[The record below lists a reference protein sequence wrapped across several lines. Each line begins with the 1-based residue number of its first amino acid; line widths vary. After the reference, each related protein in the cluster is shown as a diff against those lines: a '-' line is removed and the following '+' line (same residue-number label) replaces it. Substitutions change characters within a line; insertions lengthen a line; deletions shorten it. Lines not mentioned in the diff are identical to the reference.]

1 MDWPNAAPFA
11 AAITFD
17 MDADSLIH
25 AADPEGWKRP
35 YAISMGQY
43 GPTVGVP
50 RILETYRR
58 LGLKQTFFIPGWCVK
73 TYPKAV
79 EAILAGGH
87 EIGCH
92 GWIHENPAAR
102 TPAEQAEDL
111 DRALEAIA
119 AFAGYRP
126 KGYRAP
132 VYQLTN
138 DTPRLLLDR
147 GFTYDSSM
155 MADDEP
161 YALDLGQ
168 GRSLIEIPTHWGIDD
183 WPPFAHYAEIGYM
196 MPVRG
201 PTEGLA
207 PFFEEFEAA
216 RQTGGLWHAVWH
228 PFLTGRRARWQ
239 VVERWLETALTS
251 GAWFAA
257 LGEIATHAQNLQ
269 RQGQL
274 RSIPFPAYAGRQT

>member
-1 MDWPNAAPFA
+1 MDWPMNAPFA

-25 AADPEGWKRP
+25 AATPDGWQQP

-58 LGLKQTFFIPGWCVK
+58 LGLRQTFFIPGWCVK
-73 TYPKAV
+73 TYPRAV
-79 EAILAGGH
+79 EAILQGGH

-92 GWIHENPAAR
+92 GWIHENPQAR
-102 TPAEQAEDL
+102 TVAEQAEDL
-111 DRALEAIA
+111 DRALDAIA

-126 KGYRAP
+126 RGYRAP
-132 VYQLTN
+132 VYLLTN
-138 DTPRLLLDR
+138 DTPRLIADR
-147 GFTYDSSM
+147 GFAYDSSM
-155 MADDEP
+155 MADDDP

-216 RQTGGLWHAVWH
+216 RQDAGLWHAVWH

-251 GAWFAA
+251 GAWFAT
-257 LGEIATHAQNLQ
+257 LGQIADHAET
-269 RQGQL
+269 L
-274 RSIPFPAYAGRQT
+274 RKAGRLRTLPFPAYTERQT

>member
-1 MDWPNAAPFA
+1 MEWPNSAPFA

-43 GPTVGVP
+43 GPAVGVP

-79 EAILAGGH
+79 EAILEGGH

-92 GWIHENPAAR
+92 GWIHENPSAR
-102 TPAEQAEDL
+102 TLAEQAEDL
-111 DRALEAIA
+111 DRSLDAMV
-119 AFAGYRP
+119 AFSGYRP

-132 VYQLTN
+132 VYILTN
-138 DTPRLLLDR
+138 DTPTLIADR
-147 GFTYDSSM
+147 GFVYDSSM
-155 MADDEP
+155 MAHDEP

-201 PTEGLA
+201 PSEGLA
-207 PFFEEFEAA
+207 PFFEEFEATK
-216 RQTGGLWHAVWH
+216 RDGGLWHAVWH
-228 PFLTGRRARWQ
+228 PFLSGRRARWQ
-239 VVERWLETALTS
+239 VVEHWLETALTS
-251 GAWFAA
+251 GAWFAT
-257 LGEIATHAQNLQ
+257 LGEIAAHAES
-269 RQGQL
+269 L
-274 RSIPFPAYAGRQT
+274 RTDGFLPTIPFPTYSERQT